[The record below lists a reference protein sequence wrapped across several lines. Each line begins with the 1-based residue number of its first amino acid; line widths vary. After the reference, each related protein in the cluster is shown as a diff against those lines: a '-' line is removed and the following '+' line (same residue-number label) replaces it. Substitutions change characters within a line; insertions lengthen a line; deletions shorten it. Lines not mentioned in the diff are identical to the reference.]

1 MIISFCFSIKL
12 MSTLDRLQIYQSI
25 IYKSVQ
31 CAKLHHK
38 VKFYTDVETLKYL
51 EHIDVEKIIINTD
64 GFYFLDDFKI
74 HLLSVI
80 DNEEV
85 IVDTD
90 LFLFAPLKLKDG
102 YDIYVDF
109 KDNCTKHYYPEY
121 LKFFR
126 ENNIDEL
133 IPDFNTPI
141 TYIPNIGILRIPN
154 EQLKKEYIE
163 SYYKIRDWTIS
174 KNNNLDRMAS
184 MILGQYML
192 GLILK
197 DTEYK
202 IYYSKLYGNY
212 YLHLS
217 GPQKFDI
224 DLVNSIDVTK
234 KIV

>member
-1 MIISFCFSIKL
+1 MIVSFCFSIKL
-12 MSTLDRLQIYQSI
+12 MSSLDRLTIYQSI
-25 IYKSVQ
+25 ISKSVE

-38 VKFYTDVETLKYL
+38 VKFYTDAETLKYL
-51 EHIDVEKIIINTD
+51 EHIDVEKIIIDTN

-80 DNEEV
+80 DDEEV

-109 KDNCTKHYYPEY
+109 KDNCTKHYYPEH

-126 ENNIDEL
+126 DNNIDEL
-133 IPDFNTPI
+133 IPAFNTPI
-141 TYIPNIGILRIPN
+141 TYIPNIGILKIPN
-154 EQLKKEYIE
+154 KKLKKEYIQ

-197 DTEYK
+197 DTKYK
-202 IYYSKLYGNY
+202 IYYSRLNSNY

-217 GPQKFDI
+217 GPQKFEI
-224 DLVNSIDVTK
+224 GIINSIDIK
-234 KIV
+234 NKLL